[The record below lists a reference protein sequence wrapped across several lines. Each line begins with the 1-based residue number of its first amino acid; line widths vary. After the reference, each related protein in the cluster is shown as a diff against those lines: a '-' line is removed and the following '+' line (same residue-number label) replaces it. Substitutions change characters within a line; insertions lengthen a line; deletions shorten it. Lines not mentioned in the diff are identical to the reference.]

1 MSLRKRGSLLIRL
14 NKGVAWLA
22 PYDGNPGRPAVLFD
36 VAIQFCPPS
45 KFYSCRG
52 QADDQD
58 GRRPLEAGCRVA
70 FKSGTRH
77 VGQRLLPL
85 NVTFRRQLV
94 GVFPCFAVQSGQ
106 LLQGKR

>member
-70 FKSGTRH
+70 FKSGHPQFVCHGLTEFHRLK
-77 VGQRLLPL
+77 GSGRGIEEALGSNRQR
-85 NVTFRRQLV
+85 R
-94 GVFPCFAVQSGQ
+94 GW
-106 LLQGKR
+106 